1 MTLPAEADRPQ
12 NPLFTR
18 RPNWGEPATPLV
30 GPAPQGPDYSQAR
43 PPQPSESPDLLP
55 TFPGSLD
62 ERAQQNR
69 AAVRH
74 GDYPRAMPRLDPYLT
89 LWQPIVF
96 SATSTQ
102 NIVSLGKP
110 SKGWRWIIR
119 QLAVLPGDVISSGGG
134 AGLTVHW
141 YVGNMPP
148 VGQFPALSD
157 WIFSTPTTATLTPPQ
172 SNQFTSD
179 VFQVQD
185 NQNLIAFIVGS
196 TGGFTSLVKA
206 AVKQVTDFR
215 ATSVSE
221 V

>member
-1 MTLPAEADRPQ
+1 MTRPADKPR
-12 NPLFTR
+12 NPLFER
-18 RPNWGEPATPLV
+18 LPSWGQPSTPLV
-30 GPAPQGPDYSQAR
+30 GPGPQGPDYSEAR

-55 TFPGSLD
+55 AFPGSLD
-62 ERAQQNR
+62 ERAQDNR
-69 AAVRH
+69 AAIRR
-74 GDYPRAMPRLDPYLT
+74 GDLPRAMPRLDPYLT

-96 SATSTQ
+96 SGTSTQ

-119 QLAVLPGDVISSGGG
+119 QLAVLPGDTISSGGG
-134 AGLTVHW
+134 AGLTAHF

-157 WIFSTPTTATLTPPQ
+157 WIFSIPTTATVVPPQ

-196 TGGFTSLVKA
+196 TGGYTSLVKA
-206 AVKQVTDFR
+206 AVKQVTDWR
-215 ATSVSE
+215 ATSVTE